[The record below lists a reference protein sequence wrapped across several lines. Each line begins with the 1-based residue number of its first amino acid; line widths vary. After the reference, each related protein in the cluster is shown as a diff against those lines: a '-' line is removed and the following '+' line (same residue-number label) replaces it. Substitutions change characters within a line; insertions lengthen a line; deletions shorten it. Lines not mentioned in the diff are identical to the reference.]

1 MNINSKKNILLLIFG
16 VSLITACSQD
26 GRFPLLGDGW
36 KRISDCEMN
45 GGAFD
50 MIVQVNEST
59 GKAVIAYFDSEDTE
73 LYRDSFTKDPD
84 DYSDGKYGLW
94 YFLDGGDMDDDKV
107 LIKTNENP
115 TVSGRKSDP
124 YVCGFGPHRELL
136 FILCNRI

>member
-107 LIKTNENP
+107 LIKTNKIQRFQEENL
-115 TVSGRKSDP
+115 THI
-124 YVCGFGPHRELL
+124 VCGFGPRENYYCD
-136 FILCNRI
+136 ICNRI

>member
-107 LIKTNENP
+107 LIKTNKNP
-115 TVSGRKSDP
+115 TVTGRKSDP
-124 YVCGFGPHRELL
+124 YRVWFWSSGENYYCD
-136 FILCNRI
+136 NMQ